1 VVENLEAVGR
11 ISLNPFDYAL
21 KPMCVHWFQFLALS
35 FQCERPLLQDKPQNL
50 NEIFHCRRDKGI
62 GGSGTSTIHS

>member
-1 VVENLEAVGR
+1 
-11 ISLNPFDYAL
+11 
-21 KPMCVHWFQFLALS
+21 
-35 FQCERPLLQDKPQNL
+35 LLQDKPQNL